1 MKQKKMEEKYHNLVL
16 AGQELFVLY
25 FTLIESRQRKEA
37 EYERNPNPK
46 LLKDVEI
53 LRTILSKTQ
62 KLIVGREC

>member
-25 FTLIESRQRKEA
+25 FALIESRQSKEA

-46 LLKDVEI
+46 LFEDVEI

-62 KLIVGREC
+62 KLIIGHEC